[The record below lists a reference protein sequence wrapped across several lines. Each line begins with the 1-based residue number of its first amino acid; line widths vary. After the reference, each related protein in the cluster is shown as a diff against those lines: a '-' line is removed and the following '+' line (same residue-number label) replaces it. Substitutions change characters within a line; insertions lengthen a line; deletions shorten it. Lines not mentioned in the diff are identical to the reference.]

1 VCPPREIKA
10 RPKRKFVRRGRFFV
24 YILECSDGTYYTGF
38 TPDLPRR
45 ISLHNSGKGAKYTRN
60 RRPVRLVW
68 KKRHRYFKHAVAME
82 YRIKELTRRQKTLL
96 VRGELAVFA
105 NGKFREAR

>member
-1 VCPPREIKA
+1 MCPPREIKA

-82 YRIKELTRRQKTLL
+82 YRIKELTRPQKKLL
-96 VRGELAVFA
+96 VRKKLIMS
-105 NGKFREAR
+105 NSGKLKKT